1 MLHSGFRSEDIFLE
15 NTKRFSNAGTG
26 YASTDRKRADG
37 QIIHEVADSVGYVLH
52 GLGVSTFFLGA
63 YFTLSN
69 NLALLGICSLIWRAI
84 SSAIFT
90 TSAFS

>member
-1 MLHSGFRSEDIFLE
+1 MYIVHLDQIFWLLGFLPYCFHDERG
-15 NTKRFSNAGTG
+15 AQ
-26 YASTDRKRADG
+26 RKAAPG
-37 QIIHEVADSVGYVLH
+37 KVH
-52 GLGVSTFFLGA
+52 GLGVSTSLLGA